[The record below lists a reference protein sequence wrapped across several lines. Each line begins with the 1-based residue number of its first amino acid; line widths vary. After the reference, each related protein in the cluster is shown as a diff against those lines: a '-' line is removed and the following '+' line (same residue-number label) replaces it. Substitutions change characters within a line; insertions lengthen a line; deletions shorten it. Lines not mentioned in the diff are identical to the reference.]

1 MSSEIA
7 ADTTAHALS
16 IAVGLHEA
24 GAHDRAELLLR
35 KVLVADGSNPL
46 ALYALGRVL
55 RALGRADEALEP
67 LSLCR
72 SLVPDSVP
80 VARPVPGRWRSFS
93 ALGRRWNCWMR
104 FC

>member
-1 MSSEIA
+1 MTANATAE
-7 ADTTAHALS
+7 TTAQALS

-35 KVLVADGSNPL
+35 KVLAADGFNPL

-55 RALGRADEALEP
+55 RALGRADEAMEP

-72 SLVPDSVP
+72 SLLPDSVP
-80 VARPVPGRWRSFS
+80 VAAACAGAKSETS
-93 ALGRRWNCWMR
+93 HS
-104 FC
+104 